1 MSDSL
6 VLANQMIDDGAISI
20 INDMVKRGGL
30 EDNIVGNLTIALVS
44 QFTQSLAV
52 SSEPFHNCYSI
63 LLTSA
68 ATCYFHPLLLPY

>member
-30 EDNIVGNLTIALVS
+30 EDNVVGNLTIALVRDS
-44 QFTQSLAV
+44 PTLV
-52 SSEPFHNCYSI
+52 VR
-63 LLTSA
+63 
-68 ATCYFHPLLLPY
+68 PY